1 MISST
6 LSQNTNANIKR
17 MYVGYIEDN
26 KTIRDIFLGFI
37 ELDIEILFEKYVI
50 YTCNIRI
57 SHIIGE

>member
-6 LSQNTNANIKR
+6 ISQNTDAKIRR
-17 MYVGYIEDN
+17 MYVEYIEDN

-50 YTCNIRI
+50 YTCNIRSFQI
-57 SHIIGE
+57 FGQ